1 MEISDHDL
9 EFIRQTA
16 TLMQSTASFAG
27 MDHIERVRQLAEA
40 LGAQEGA
47 DLGIVRAAAYLHDIG
62 VPLNKMR
69 HYELGAR
76 MARGMLRELGWD
88 EETVQAVSHAI
99 EGHSRY
105 GGPDPQTLEA
115 KVLYDADVAE
125 FVGAI
130 GLARAITRATEAGEY
145 RGDVSQVPALIDR
158 VIASAE
164 GASYTARGGEIIAE
178 RIAWL
183 RGYQAR
189 LQDELASKV

>member
-1 MEISDHDL
+1 MEISEKDL
-9 EFIRQTA
+9 EVIRQTA

-27 MDHIERVRQLAEA
+27 MDHIERVRELAEA
-40 LGAQEGA
+40 LGAEEGA
-47 DLGIVRAAAYLHDIG
+47 DLGVVRAAAYLHDIG

-76 MARGMLRELGWD
+76 TARGMLRELGWA
-88 EETVQAVSHAI
+88 EEMVQAVSHAI
-99 EGHSRY
+99 EAHSRY

-130 GLARAITRATEAGEY
+130 GLARAITRATEAGDY
-145 RGDVSQVPALIDR
+145 RGNVNQFPALIDR

-164 GASYTARGGEIIAE
+164 GLSYTERGGKIIAE

-183 RGYQAR
+183 REYKAR
-189 LQDELASKV
+189 LQDELESKV